1 MKTWTR
7 LLVIATIVAL
17 VSAPAAAQ
25 IFVDM
30 RDHPSRRAAERL
42 AAKGVVTRLPDG
54 RLAPDEPLTRLDMAN
69 FLGRVL
75 GVPTGGVRPPD
86 FRDLDQ
92 IPPADRATVAMASIM
107 GTVST
112 TKAEI
117 RKGPIVYQLTA
128 NKAVYAPD
136 DMVELTF
143 TISNTGPG
151 QETEVLSA
159 DRNRI
164 RLKLT
169 DRNGMKAGLEGELYI
184 DARTA
189 QGVQRQRVAR
199 VKVTAAGAEGT
210 TTEVVEEGEAQA
222 KQGLK
227 VFFLA
232 DAPFEYSTSQFHD
245 FVIRDSDANEIARWS
260 LNRPFVAVER
270 PIPLPANQSLR
281 FQTRWRQLDQ
291 NDQPVKP
298 GRYELVA
305 MQTTKEN
312 PTTLQITF
320 QRGLIAPFPDNTF
333 RPRQPVSRA
342 DLAVMMVRALGFETE
357 AVRRANE
364 RLIVADAG
372 SIASEV
378 RGAVVVALDKKIL
391 LALPD
396 NTFSPARTATRGDA
410 VFALNALM
418 ESLNRYDYTVATLRE
433 VRGGPP
439 PVVVVTDSSNQ
450 IRTHRVAVVSAIYRG
465 DQPVLLL
472 NLRPGDQLKMLK
484 PSDAGEVMYIE
495 ATVGR

>member
-1 MKTWTR
+1 MNTWTR
-7 LLVIATIVAL
+7 LAASALVVAL
-17 VSAPAAAQ
+17 ITAPAAAQ

-42 AAKGVVTRLPDG
+42 AAKGVVARLPDG
-54 RLAPDEPLTRLDMAN
+54 RLAPDEPLSRLDMAN
-69 FLGRVL
+69 FMGRIL
-75 GVPTGGVRPPD
+75 GVPTSGIRLPD
-86 FRDLDQ
+86 FRDIDQ
-92 IPPADRATVAMASIM
+92 VPPADRQTVAMASIM

-112 TKAEI
+112 TKSELK
-117 RKGPIVYQLTA
+117 KGTVTYQLTT

-136 DMVELTF
+136 EMVELTF
-143 TISNTGPG
+143 TITNVGPG
-151 QETEVLSA
+151 LETEVLSA
-159 DRNRI
+159 DRSRI

-169 DRNGMKAGLEGELYI
+169 DRNGMKAGVEGEVYV

-210 TTEVVEEGEAQA
+210 TAEVVEEGEAQA

-232 DAPFEYSTSQFHD
+232 DVPFEYSTSQFHD
-245 FVIRDSDANEIARWS
+245 FVIRDRDANEIARWS

-270 PIPLPANQSLR
+270 PVPLAANQSLK

-305 MQTTKEN
+305 MQTTKES

-333 RPRQPVSRA
+333 RPRTPVTRA
-342 DLAVMMVRALGFETE
+342 DLAVMMVRALGFDTE
-357 AVRRANE
+357 ASRRAND
-364 RLIVADAG
+364 RLVVADAG
-372 SIASEV
+372 SIPAEA
-378 RGAVVVALDKKIL
+378 RGAVVVALDKKIM

-396 NTFSPARTATRGDA
+396 NSFGPAKPATRGDA

-439 PVVVVTDSSNQ
+439 PVVVVTDAGNQ
-450 IRTHRVAVVSAIYRG
+450 IRSHRVAVVSAVYRG

-495 ATVGR
+495 ATPGR

>member
-1 MKTWTR
+1 MNTWTR
-7 LLVIATIVAL
+7 LIVSVLVVAL
-17 VSAPAAAQ
+17 VTAPAAAQ

-30 RDHPSRRAAERL
+30 REHPSRRAAERL

-54 RLAPDEPLTRLDMAN
+54 RLAPDEPLSRLDLAN
-69 FLGRVL
+69 FMGRIL
-75 GVPTGGVRPPD
+75 GVPTSGIRLPD
-86 FRDLDQ
+86 FRDIDQ
-92 IPPADRATVAMASIM
+92 VPPSDRLTVAMASIM

-117 RKGPIVYQLTA
+117 RKGTVVYQLIT

-136 DMVELTF
+136 EMVELTF
-143 TISNTGPG
+143 TISNLGPG

-169 DRNGMKAGLEGELYI
+169 DRNGMKAGVEGELYV

-210 TTEVVEEGEAQA
+210 TAEVVEEGEAQA

-232 DAPFEYSTSQFHD
+232 DVPFDYSTSQFHD
-245 FVIRDSDANEIARWS
+245 FVIRDSDSNEIARWS
-260 LNRPFVAVER
+260 LNRPFVAIER
-270 PIPLPANQSLR
+270 PIPLAANQSLK

-298 GRYELVA
+298 GRYELLA
-305 MQTTKEN
+305 MQTTKES
-312 PTTLQITF
+312 PTILQITF

-333 RPRQPVSRA
+333 RPRAPVTRA
-342 DLAVMMVRALGFETE
+342 DLAVMMIRALGFDTE
-357 AVRRANE
+357 ALRRANE
-364 RLIVADAG
+364 RLVVADAG
-372 SIASEV
+372 SIPPEA
-378 RGAVVVALDKKIL
+378 RGAVVVALDKKIM

-396 NTFSPARTATRGDA
+396 NTFSPAKNATRGDA
-410 VFALNALM
+410 VFALNVLM

-439 PVVVVTDSSNQ
+439 PVVVVTDGSNQ
-450 IRTHRVAVVSAIYRG
+450 IRSHRVAVVSAVYRG

-495 ATVGR
+495 ATPGR

>member
-1 MKTWTR
+1 MNMWTR
-7 LLVIATIVAL
+7 LAACALVVAL
-17 VSAPAAAQ
+17 VTAPAAAQ

-30 RDHPSRRAAERL
+30 QNHPSRRAAERL

-54 RLAPDEPLTRLDMAN
+54 RLAPDEPLSRLDIAN

-75 GVPTGGVRPPD
+75 GVPSSGIRLPD
-86 FRDLDQ
+86 FRDIDQ
-92 IPPADRATVAMASIM
+92 VPPSDRQTVAMASIM

-117 RKGPIVYQLTA
+117 RKGTIVYQLST

-136 DMVELTF
+136 EMVELTF
-143 TISNTGPG
+143 TISNLGPG
-151 QETEVLSA
+151 QETEVMSG
-159 DRNRI
+159 DRNRM

-169 DRNGMKAGLEGELYI
+169 DRSGVKAGTEGEVYVE
-184 DARTA
+184 ARNA

-199 VKVTAAGAEGT
+199 VRFTSVGADGAAAE
-210 TTEVVEEGEAQA
+210 VIEEGEAQIRP
-222 KQGLK
+222 GLK

-232 DAPFEYSTSQFHD
+232 DVPFDYSTSQFHD
-245 FVIRDSDANEIARWS
+245 FVIKDSDSNEIARWS

-270 PIPLPANQSLR
+270 PVPLAANQSLK
-281 FQTRWRQLDQ
+281 FQSRWRQLDQ

-298 GRYELVA
+298 GRYELLA
-305 MQTTKEN
+305 TQTTKEN
-312 PTTLQITF
+312 PTTVQITF
-320 QRGLIAPFPDNTF
+320 QRGLISPYPDNTF
-333 RPRQPVSRA
+333 RPRAPVTRL
-342 DLAVMMVRALGFETE
+342 DLAVMMVRALGLDTE
-357 AVRRANE
+357 AARRANE
-364 RLIVADAG
+364 RLVVADAG
-372 SIASEV
+372 SIPPEG
-378 RGAVVVALDKKIL
+378 RGAVVVALDKKIM

-396 NTFSPARTATRGDA
+396 NTFSPAKTATRGDA
-410 VFALNALM
+410 VFALNMLM

-450 IRTHRVAVVSAIYRG
+450 IRSHRVGVVSAVYRG

-484 PSDAGEVMYIE
+484 PSDAGEVLYIE
-495 ATVGR
+495 AAPGR